1 MSRAFVSDSDGQFDD
16 DDIPEFHNPL
26 PPGAKN
32 YMTPQGAERLKN
44 ELRELSEKTR
54 PEVLSELSRVGG
66 GSSNPER
73 NAIFAHRRR
82 LREIDLRITY
92 LSELARNLEVVDPTR
107 QDPSRV
113 AFGATVTVEQE
124 GEERSY
130 RIVGVEESD
139 PASGAVSWISP
150 IAKALIT
157 KHPGETVVLKLPNGD
172 ARIKIL
178 KVEYR

>member
-26 PPGAKN
+26 PSGAKN
-32 YMTPQGAERLKN
+32 YMTPEGAERLKS
-44 ELRELSEKTR
+44 ELRELSEKLR
-54 PEVLSELSRVGG
+54 PEILNELSRLAG

-73 NAIFAHRRR
+73 NEIFAHRRR
-82 LREIDLRITY
+82 LREIDRRITY
-92 LSELARNLEVVDPTR
+92 LSELARSLEIVDSTK
-107 QDPSRV
+107 QDTGRV

-139 PASGAVSWISP
+139 PATGAVSWISP

-157 KHPGETVVLKLPNGD
+157 KHPGETVLLKLPDGD
-172 ARIKIL
+172 AKIKIL